1 MCFKADRTWLGSG
14 LFSMDYVSN
23 VSQFALLLGSV
34 LRVPQPVQ
42 DPGSGLPYSRVLK
55 AFNILFRVRS
65 MYAQLG
71 VESRVSYTTL

>member
-1 MCFKADRTWLGSG
+1 
-14 LFSMDYVSN
+14 MDYVSN

-34 LRVPQPVQ
+34 MHVPQPVQ
-42 DPGSGLPYSRVLK
+42 DPGSGLPYSRALK